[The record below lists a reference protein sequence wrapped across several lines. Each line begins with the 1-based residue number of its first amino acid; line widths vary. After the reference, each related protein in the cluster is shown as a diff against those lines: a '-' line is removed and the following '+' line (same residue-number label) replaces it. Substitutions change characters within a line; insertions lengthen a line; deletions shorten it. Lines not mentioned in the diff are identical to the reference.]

1 MTAMRIDAHQHFWVY
16 RPEEYGWIGDAER
29 MDVIRRDFAPIDLKP
44 LLEANGFDGSV
55 AVQARQSLEET
66 EYLLRLTDED
76 EDEDDVVRGVV
87 GWVDLLAADAERQ
100 LDRFRSHPRF
110 VGVRHIVQ
118 DEPDDRFL
126 MGEDFLRGMALLG
139 ELAYDILVYPKQLPA
154 TLEFVERFPDHRL
167 VLDHIAKPSIA
178 RGELEPWASQI
189 RKLAEAPNVFC
200 KVSGMV
206 TEADWKG
213 WKRDDFTPYLDVVFE
228 AFGPAR
234 IMVGSDWPV
243 CTLAASYDQVM
254 DVVSKY
260 IEPLSEG
267 DKAAVF
273 GGTAEKFYK
282 LEASTHAH

>member
-1 MTAMRIDAHQHFWVY
+1 MAAMRIDAHQHFWVY
-16 RPEEYGWIGDAER
+16 RPEEYGWIDER
-29 MDVIRRDFAPIDLKP
+29 MDVIRRDFAPSDLKP
-44 LLEANGFDGSV
+44 LLDANGFDGSV
-55 AVQARQSLEET
+55 AVQARQHLAET
-66 EYLLRLTDED
+66 EYLLRLTEED
-76 EDEDDVVRGVV
+76 EDEDDIVRGVV
-87 GWVDLLAADAERQ
+87 GWVDLRAADAERQ

-110 VGVRHIVQ
+110 VGVRHVVQ

-126 MGEDFLRGMALLG
+126 MRKDFLRGVALLG
-139 ELAYDILVYPKQLPA
+139 ELTYDILVYPKQLPA
-154 TLEFVERFPDHRL
+154 TLELVERFPDHRL
-167 VLDHIAKPSIA
+167 VLDHIAKPHVA

-189 RKLAEAPNVFC
+189 RKLAEAQNVFC

-228 AFGPAR
+228 AFGPSR

-254 DVVSKY
+254 DVVSSY

>member
-1 MTAMRIDAHQHFWVY
+1 
-16 RPEEYGWIGDAER
+16 
-29 MDVIRRDFAPIDLKP
+29 
-44 LLEANGFDGSV
+44 
-55 AVQARQSLEET
+55 
-66 EYLLRLTDED
+66 
-76 EDEDDVVRGVV
+76 
-87 GWVDLLAADAERQ
+87 
-100 LDRFRSHPRF
+100 

-126 MGEDFLRGMALLG
+126 MREDFRRGLALLG
-139 ELAYDILVYPKQLPA
+139 DLSYDILVYPKQLPA
-154 TLEFVERFPDHRL
+154 TLELVERFPEQRL

-189 RKLAEAPNVFC
+189 RKLAEAQNVFC

-213 WKRDDFTPYLDVVFE
+213 WKQDDFAPYLDVVFE
-228 AFGPAR
+228 AFGPSR

-254 DVVSKY
+254 DIIANY
-260 IEPLSEG
+260 IESLSES
-267 DKAAVF
+267 DQAAVL

-282 LEASTHAH
+282 LEASKNAH

>member
-16 RPEEYGWIGDAER
+16 SPEDYGWIDER
-29 MDVIRRDFAPIDLKP
+29 MDAIRRDFAPSDLRP
-44 LLEANGFDGSV
+44 LLDANGFDGSV
-55 AVQARQSLEET
+55 AVQARHHLGET
-66 EYLLRLTDED
+66 EYLLGLAEQ
-76 EDEDDVVRGVV
+76 DDVVRGVV
-87 GWVDLLAADAERQ
+87 GWIDLRAADAERQ
-100 LDRFRSHPRF
+100 LERFRSHPRF

-126 MGEDFLRGMALLG
+126 TRDAFVRGVALLG
-139 ELAYDILVYPKQLPA
+139 ELTYDILVSPKQLPA
-154 TLEFVERFPDHRL
+154 TLELVERFPEQRL

-189 RKLAEAPNVFC
+189 RKLAEAENVFC

-213 WKRDDFTPYLDVVFE
+213 WTRDDFAPYLDVVFD
-228 AFGPAR
+228 AFGPSR

-243 CTLAASYDQVM
+243 CTLAATYDQVM
-254 DVVSKY
+254 DIVAKY

-267 DKAAVF
+267 DQAAVL